1 MLARRLHRERTRR
14 PRPPLHP
21 IACPRPAGRRPPARA
36 QSLEGLQRCAG
47 LRFLY
52 LDHNALGEAE
62 LLRLPG
68 ALRAGQGS
76 SFGGTLGC
84 TALPSCVPR
93 APTHPAAGVAR
104 LTAAAATPTW
114 RPVPLQGCCRPPPAW
129 RPWICPAT
137 RAARR
142 AWRRRCWPAARW
154 RPPSSSTA
162 GAWRGADAAARR
174 AGSLAGSVR
183 GGCVGRHPATP
194 CKDLAVPVHCCS
206 NSTYT
211 RGVHMIQGANTGA
224 RPARAALTQP

>member
-76 SFGGTLGC
+76 SFIWAGHWG
-84 TALPSCVPR
+84 APR
-93 APTHPAAGVAR
+93 CPAA
-104 LTAAAATPTW
+104 
-114 RPVPLQGCCRPPPAW
+114 CR
-129 RPWICPAT
+129 
-137 RAARR
+137 
-142 AWRRRCWPAARW
+142 ARW
-154 RPPSSSTA
+154 PM
-162 GAWRGADAAARR
+162 
-174 AGSLAGSVR
+174 LQ
-183 GGCVGRHPATP
+183 PASP
-194 CKDLAVPVHCCS
+194 
-206 NSTYT
+206 
-211 RGVHMIQGANTGA
+211 G
-224 RPARAALTQP
+224 